1 LNRAA
6 INGYHGVMMQ
16 YAFFFVLGFLAAFA
30 VLRPLY
36 RCDRAWDFIRD
47 VWLRASTPEDD
58 KDFKA
63 W

>member
-1 LNRAA
+1 
-6 INGYHGVMMQ
+6 MMQ

-47 VWLRASTPEDD
+47 VWLRANSPEDE